1 VFTDGRQRGLS
12 LTEMLVVVLLAV
24 LVLAVGVP
32 LTLTTLRAN
41 RRDGAARRVL
51 AEIRAAQSMAATR
64 GGVHAWQW
72 GPDAGLPTTHFRIV
86 RDGGVCEFPDPGA
99 PRDGTDVVRSWFD
112 IGRAYGDVR
121 IDSVRDDDGRL
132 LGGVMFNAMGASV
145 NPCGP
150 ASFPVRVTTIDGSG
164 ESRVIEIRSAGGTS
178 LR

>member
-1 VFTDGRQRGLS
+1 VFEGRQSGLT
-12 LTEMLVVVLLAV
+12 LTEMLVVLLLAV
-24 LVLAVGVP
+24 LILAIGVP

-64 GGVHAWQW
+64 GGLYAWQW
-72 GPDAGLPTTHFRIV
+72 GPDEARPETQFRVV
-86 RDGGVCEFPDPGA
+86 RDAGQCEFPEPGA
-99 PRDGTDVVRSWFD
+99 SPNGSDVIRGWFD
-112 IGRAYGDVR
+112 LSQAYGDVT
-121 IDSVRDDDGRL
+121 IESVRDDTGRP

-150 ASFPVRVTTIDGSG
+150 VSFPVRVTLIDGSG
-164 ESRVIEIRSAGGTS
+164 ATRVIEVRGAGGTS